1 MTSEFKSWKDI
12 MHWLE
17 DNGFEKLSKRMKIN
31 NDCWN
36 SSGEFGRSQ
45 VHICDSL
52 RFCKSEE
59 ERIEIAN
66 QLQSEEDL
74 IDELKQIQ

>member
-1 MTSEFKSWKDI
+1 MKEFKTWHDI
-12 MHWLE
+12 QDWAKE
-17 DNGFEKLSKRMKIN
+17 NGFKNIVKRMQIN

-45 VHICDSL
+45 VEICDSL

-59 ERIEIAN
+59 ERLEVARNIEESPTIY
-66 QLQSEEDL
+66 LF
-74 IDELKQIQ
+74 